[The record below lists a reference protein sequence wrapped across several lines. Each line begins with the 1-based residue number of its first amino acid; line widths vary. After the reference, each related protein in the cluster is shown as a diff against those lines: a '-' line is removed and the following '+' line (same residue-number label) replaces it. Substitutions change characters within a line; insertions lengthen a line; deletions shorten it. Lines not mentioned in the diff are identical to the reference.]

1 MPNNLAVKLYPSI
14 ALFEGTE
21 ISVGRGT
28 YQPFLQIGHPSFT
41 DLPHS
46 FTPVSIE
53 GMSKY
58 PPLEGKKC
66 YGYNLDSLQFKP
78 HFTLS
83 YLLNFYQRFPNGQPF
98 FKEYFHKLI
107 GNYKTMEQIKAGL
120 TEEEIRKTWEPGLQN
135 YKEIRKKYLLYP
147 DFE

>member
-1 MPNNLAVKLYPSI
+1 MGYHLLFLGIIFENFLHHLVSHHILFFLGHCGFYLDTLKYKHDLYFVIIELNFLPLA
-14 ALFEGTE
+14 
-21 ISVGRGT
+21 
-28 YQPFLQIGHPSFT
+28 
-41 DLPHS
+41 
-46 FTPVSIE
+46 
-53 GMSKY
+53 
-58 PPLEGKKC
+58 C
-66 YGYNLDSLQFKP
+66 SLQKSASVQ
-78 HFTLS
+78 L

-135 YKEIRKKYLLYP
+135 FKEIRKKYLLYP